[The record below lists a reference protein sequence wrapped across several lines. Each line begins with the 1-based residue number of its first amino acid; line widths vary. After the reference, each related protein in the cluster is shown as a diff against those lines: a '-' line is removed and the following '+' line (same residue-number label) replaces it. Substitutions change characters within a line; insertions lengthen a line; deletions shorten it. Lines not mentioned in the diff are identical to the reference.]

1 MNDGRKAERRVVS
14 RPIVVVAFA
23 MLIAWASAGEAA
35 TTTQAKLRDGRSL
48 RELAQQYL
56 GDPDLWTAI
65 LRANGLASVTAA
77 KPGMTLDIPV
87 AQIAG
92 ADHALAGALA
102 AIQAATKEGARLL
115 ATSQMESCL
124 AVYRQAIARRKA
136 GDWDAAATLAASA
149 QATAEEARK
158 IASSRRDTQ
167 AEALLSDRQGD
178 VEGRRP
184 QALVWSDRPLDS
196 LLVEQENVRT
206 LSRSTAQ
213 ITFNDDSRLRLN
225 ANSEAVIERMRS
237 DPLSRHEEAKVS
249 LVQGDFYAL
258 LSGRSAQHKFEVE
271 VPEVKADVDSRD
283 FWVRRD
289 ASGSKF
295 TNYDDRTLKV
305 AANGESVTLGRDEA
319 TLVRNGRP
327 PTDKQAVLPA
337 TALVAPVNDGDLFNA
352 ATSLRWSAVQDAVGY
367 WLEIADD
374 VDFQRMALTRWGI
387 KETSFAPAALD
398 VGTYY
403 WRVSALDKFG
413 LPGARSDAWRFNV
426 RVDKTPPFLIIKE
439 PPDGTILRT
448 SPARLRG
455 TAEQGV
461 TLRMAGATVRVAAD
475 GSFDVPVDLVAGENQ
490 VTLDATDAAGNV
502 TKLTRTLVYTPDRPA
517 LVRFDPGIPH
527 TAPGQFVTGGKAIT
541 LTGSSDPGARLL
553 VVSGKGPALASAF
566 ADAKGRFTLSVPLAG
581 PSQSFT
587 IQVRQVSGAT
597 DSSDFS
603 VQQDREPPTIT
614 LETTPPTVT
623 ATEWLVLR
631 GRADGATAL
640 TINGKPTDLADGSF
654 DTTLTLRAGRNR
666 VELIA
671 TDLVGNRR
679 VDSFDILLDQD
690 PPEILSLEVTPRDP
704 KPGQPVQIALTAR
717 DASGLRKVATI
728 RLRVGGTDIDDLLEL
743 DGSTGTYR
751 KTLLLPTNA
760 SGRVTVR
767 EVEVEDYAG
776 NTARLTP
783 DR

>member
-1 MNDGRKAERRVVS
+1 MATVLGAWLALTS
-14 RPIVVVAFA
+14 WAAVA
-23 MLIAWASAGEAA
+23 ASE
-35 TTTQAKLRDGRSL
+35 TTQAKLREGQSL

-65 LRANGLASVTAA
+65 LRANNLSSITDA
-77 KPGMTLDIPV
+77 KPGVILTIPV
-87 AQIAG
+87 AQIAR
-92 ADHALAGALA
+92 ADHALADALA

-115 ATSQMESCL
+115 AAAQIESCL
-124 AVYRQAIARRKA
+124 AVYRRATARRKA
-136 GDWDAAATLAASA
+136 GDWDEAASLAAEA

-158 IASSRRDTQ
+158 LASSRRDTQ

-206 LSRSTAQ
+206 LSSSTAQ

-237 DPLSRHEEAKVS
+237 DAISRHEEAKVS

-258 LSGRSAQHKFEVE
+258 LSGKSEQHKFEVQ
-271 VPEVKADVDSRD
+271 VPEVKADVESRD

-295 TNYDDRTLKV
+295 TNYDDRTLSV

-327 PTDKQAVLPA
+327 PTEKQAVLPPTELA
-337 TALVAPVNDGDLFNA
+337 TPANDSDLFNA
-352 ATSLRWSAVQDAVGY
+352 ATPLRWSAVPDAVGY

-374 VDFQRMALTRWGI
+374 VDFQRMALTRWGL
-387 KETSFAPAALD
+387 KDTSFATGALN

-426 RVDKTPPFLIIKE
+426 RVDNTPPFLIIKE
-439 PPDGTILRT
+439 PQEGTILRT
-448 SPARLRG
+448 SPVRLRG
-455 TAEQGV
+455 TTEPGV
-461 TLRMAGATVRVAAD
+461 TLRMAGAPVPVAAD
-475 GSFDVPVDLVAGENQ
+475 GSFDVPLDLVAGDNQ
-490 VTLDATDAAGNV
+490 VALDATDPAGNI
-502 TKLTRTLVYTPDRPA
+502 TRRARAFVYAPDQPA
-517 LVRFDPGIPH
+517 LVAFDAGIPH
-527 TAPGQFVTGGKAIT
+527 TGPGRFVTSGDAIT
-541 LTGSSDPGARLL
+541 LTGSSDPGARLR
-553 VVSGKGPALASAF
+553 VTSESGPALASAF

-581 PSQSFT
+581 PSQKLT
-587 IQVRQVSGAT
+587 IEVRQVSGAT
-597 DSSDFS
+597 GSSDFS
-603 VQQDREPPTIT
+603 VTQDREPPTIT
-614 LETTPPTVT
+614 LETSPPTVT

-631 GRADGATAL
+631 GRADGATGL
-640 TINGKPTDLADGSF
+640 TVNGKPTDLADGSF
-654 DTTLTLRAGRNR
+654 DTTLTLQGGRNR

-679 VDSFDILLDQD
+679 VDSFDVVLDQD
-690 PPEILSLEVTPRDP
+690 PPQLVSFEVTPRDA

-717 DASGLRKVATI
+717 DASGLRKVAPI
-728 RLRVGGTDIDDLLEL
+728 RLQVGSTDIDDLLEL

-751 KTLLLPTNA
+751 KTLLLPANA

-776 NTARLTP
+776 NTARFTP